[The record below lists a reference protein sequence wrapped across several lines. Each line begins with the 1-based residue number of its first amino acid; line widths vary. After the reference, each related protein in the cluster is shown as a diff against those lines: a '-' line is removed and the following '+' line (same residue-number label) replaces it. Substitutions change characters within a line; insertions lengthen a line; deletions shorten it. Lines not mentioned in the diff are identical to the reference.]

1 MKRWRGLALS
11 SGVTHLDESQR
22 SHYTFHKQFGNYQL
36 WQRQSEP

>member
-22 SHYTFHKQFGNYQL
+22 SHYTFHKQFGNDQL